1 MITMAKDS
9 RSVVNSQEHEQ
20 YLRMLPKIRSQARRA
35 FRKCSAELR
44 EEWVQEVMANAYCAF
59 VALVRRGKS
68 DLAYAT
74 PLANYAIRQ
83 AISGRRVGSKLNVQ
97 DVLSHQAQEASGII
111 VERLDTFDEVQGE
124 WRQAL
129 LEDRRATP
137 AEIAIARI
145 DVAEWLRSL
154 SRRNRQIA
162 KSLAMGETTSNV
174 ARQFRLSS
182 ARVSQLRKLL
192 ETSWERFQSGDRQR
206 ED

>member
-44 EEWVQEVMANAYCAF
+44 EEWVQEVLANAYCAF
-59 VALVRRGKS
+59 MALVRRGKS
-68 DLAYAT
+68 ELAYAT

-97 DVLSHQAQEASGII
+97 DVLSHPAQEASGII

-137 AEIAIARI
+137 AEIAMARI

-192 ETSWERFQSGDRQR
+192 ETSWDRFQSGDQQR

>member
-1 MITMAKDS
+1 MITIAKDS
-9 RSVVNSQEHEQ
+9 RRGLKSQEHEQ
-20 YLRMLPKIRSQARRA
+20 YLRMLPKIRSRACRA
-35 FRKCSAELR
+35 FHKLRPELR
-44 EEWVQEVMANAYCAF
+44 EEWVQEVLANAYCAF

-97 DVLSHQAQEASGII
+97 DVLSPHAQEASGIV
-111 VERLDTFDEVQGE
+111 VERLDTFDKVQDE

-137 AEIAIARI
+137 AEIAMARI

-162 KSLAMGETTSNV
+162 QSLAMGETTSNV
-174 ARQFRLSS
+174 ARQFHLSS

-192 ETSWERFQSGDRQR
+192 ETSWERFQSGDQQR

>member
-1 MITMAKDS
+1 MITIAKEL
-9 RSVVNSQEHEQ
+9 RSGLKSQEHEQ
-20 YLRMLPKIRSQARRA
+20 YLRMLPKIRGRARRA
-35 FRKCSAELR
+35 FGKCSAELR

-97 DVLSHQAQEASGII
+97 DVLSHQAQEASGIV

-154 SRRNRQIA
+154 SRRNRRIA
-162 KSLAMGETTSNV
+162 MTLAMGETTSNV
-174 ARQFRLSS
+174 ARQFHLSS
-182 ARVSQLRKLL
+182 ARVSQLRRQF
-192 ETSWERFQSGDRQR
+192 EASWERFQAGDQQH